1 MKQHKD
7 DDDEVSYPMGP
18 PEPIGS
24 SAPGDET
31 SVFKL
36 VFNGFIMIE
45 EMKTI
50 LSKTRVCCGILIL
63 LLI

>member
-36 VFNGFIMIE
+36 VFNGFIMDRGNEDNI
-45 EMKTI
+45 K
-50 LSKTRVCCGILIL
+50 
-63 LLI
+63 

>member
-1 MKQHKD
+1 
-7 DDDEVSYPMGP
+7 MGP

-36 VFNGFIMIE
+36 VFNGFIMDRGNEDNI
-45 EMKTI
+45 K
-50 LSKTRVCCGILIL
+50 
-63 LLI
+63 